1 MKRGNGSISLTLSGD
16 LDRFVRQQTQSGKYA
31 SIAEV
36 VEEALRLLEAAEGIR
51 DRRLRDVKTKL
62 AEGLASLDR
71 GEGVDGED
79 TFQELLG
86 SLSVPR
92 KKNRR
97 Q

>member
-16 LDRFVRQQTQSGKYA
+16 LDRFVRRQTRSGKYA

-79 TFQELLG
+79 AFQELLG
-86 SLSVPR
+86 SLSEPR
-92 KKNRR
+92 KKNRLK
-97 Q
+97 